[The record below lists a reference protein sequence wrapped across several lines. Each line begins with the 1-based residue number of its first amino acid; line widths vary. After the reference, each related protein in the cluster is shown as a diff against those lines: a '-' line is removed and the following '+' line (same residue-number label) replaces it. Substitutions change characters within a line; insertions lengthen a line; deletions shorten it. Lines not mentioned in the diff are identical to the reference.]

1 MVAATGG
8 LFVVVAY
15 DVTVDRR
22 RQKLAQRL
30 LDFGER
36 VQYSVFEMDLRSPAT
51 YERMLTRVRR
61 TIDAGEDSVRVYR
74 LCPACRESLVCLG
87 VAAPVER
94 AGLVVVQPEPFDR
107 DRCLRLCSLLACG
120 AVRRLE
126 RATA

>member
-1 MVAATGG
+1 MAGARGG

-15 DVTVDRR
+15 DVPVDRR

-36 VQYSVFEMDLRSPAT
+36 VQYSVFEMDLGSPST
-51 YERMLTRVRR
+51 FERMLARVRQ

-74 LCPACRESLVCLG
+74 LCPACRGNLVCLG

-94 AGLVVVQPEPFDR
+94 AGLVVV
-107 DRCLRLCSLLACG
+107 
-120 AVRRLE
+120 
-126 RATA
+126 